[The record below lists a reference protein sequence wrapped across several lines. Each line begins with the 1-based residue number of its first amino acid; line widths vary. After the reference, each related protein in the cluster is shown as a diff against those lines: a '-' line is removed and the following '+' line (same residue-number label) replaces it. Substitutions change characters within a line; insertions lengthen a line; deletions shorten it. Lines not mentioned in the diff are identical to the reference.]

1 MALRA
6 IAVYPLC
13 VLVKGWC
20 QNDCQLL
27 ALFDMESSGYT
38 IDLTQLELLL
48 EYTWFSDGKNPSPPK
63 LLVDSFFYVVVVFK
77 SPLRLTC
84 LP

>member
-1 MALRA
+1 M
-6 IAVYPLC
+6 YPLG

-20 QNDCQLL
+20 QNDSQLP

-48 EYTWFSDGKNPSPPK
+48 EYTWFSDGKNP
-63 LLVDSFFYVVVVFK
+63 
-77 SPLRLTC
+77 
-84 LP
+84 LPSQTVS